1 MRSDIFTLAFH
12 KIWNLG
18 TIPTSYIILG
28 LFGRNVLLGGLSL
41 YHAMGVA
48 VVLCRARVVGL
59 HETGR
64 ED

>member
-12 KIWNLG
+12 KIWNL
-18 TIPTSYIILG
+18 PTSYVILG

-41 YHAMGVA
+41 YQAMGVA

>member
-1 MRSDIFTLAFH
+1 MRSVIYLPYLSTKLESTYFLYYTRFV
-12 KIWNLG
+12 
-18 TIPTSYIILG
+18 
-28 LFGRNVLLGGLSL
+28 GRNVLLGGLSL
-41 YHAMGVA
+41 YQAMGVA